1 MKFRLIQIGLILTL
15 ILSCSEE
22 RKGRVLYLAHNLPQ
36 THPVH
41 KGILHLKSSLEDVS
55 GGKMTVRIF
64 PDGQLGSEREVLELL
79 QIGSIAV
86 TKVSAATLSNF
97 VPEYHVLG
105 IPYIFRDEAHKFRV
119 LEGEIGQSILEKG
132 SRYLLRGLCYYDA
145 GSRSFFTRTRAIRT
159 PQDLKG
165 MKIRVMNNQMSVNMV
180 NALGGSGTPMAYS
193 ELYTAIQQGVVDGAE
208 NNAPSFVK
216 SNQYEVCKYYTLDE
230 HSAVPDVLVISSNY
244 WDRLSDEEKEWLELA
259 ARESAE
265 QQKIFWR
272 ESVEESMQII
282 REHGIEI
289 IHPDKSLFAEK
300 TTAVSRDFLEE
311 FPEMKELVKQI
322 KSQ

>member
-1 MKFRLIQIGLILTL
+1 
-15 ILSCSEE
+15 
-22 RKGRVLYLAHNLPQ
+22 
-36 THPVH
+36 
-41 KGILHLKSSLEDVS
+41 
-55 GGKMTVRIF
+55 
-64 PDGQLGSEREVLELL
+64 
-79 QIGSIAV
+79 
-86 TKVSAATLSNF
+86 
-97 VPEYHVLG
+97 
-105 IPYIFRDEAHKFRV
+105 
-119 LEGEIGQSILEKG
+119 
-132 SRYLLRGLCYYDA
+132 
-145 GSRSFFTRTRAIRT
+145 
-159 PQDLKG
+159 
-165 MKIRVMNNQMSVNMV
+165 MNNQMSVNMV

-259 ARESAE
+259 AKESAE

-272 ESVEESMQII
+272 ESVEESMQIV
-282 REHGIEI
+282 RERGIEI

>member
-1 MKFRLIQIGLILTL
+1 MILL
-15 ILSCSEE
+15 LFLGSCSKESE
-22 RKGRVLYLAHNLPQ
+22 VRVLYLAHNLPQ

-41 KGILHLKSSLEDVS
+41 KGILSLKSSLENNS

-79 QIGSIAV
+79 QIGSIAI

-105 IPYIFRDEAHKFRV
+105 IPYIFRDEEHKFRV

-145 GSRSFFTRTRAIRT
+145 GSRSFFTRTKAIRT
-159 PQDLKG
+159 PDDLKG
-165 MKIRVMNNQMSVNMV
+165 MKIRVMNNQMSINMV
-180 NALGGSGTPMAYS
+180 SALGGSGTPMAYS

-208 NNAPSFVK
+208 NNAPSFVE

-230 HSAVPDVLVISSNY
+230 HSAVPDVLVISSTY
-244 WDRLSDEEKEWLELA
+244 WDELSEDEKVWLQRA
-259 ARESAE
+259 ASESA
-265 QQKIFWR
+265 QKQKAFWK
-272 ESVEESMQII
+272 ESVEESM
-282 REHGIEI
+282 RVVRDHGIEI
-289 IHPDKSLFAEK
+289 IIPDKSLFAKGSESV
-300 TTAVSRDFLEE
+300 AREFLED
-311 FPEMKELVKQI
+311 FPEMNQLVTQI
-322 KSQ
+322 KSE